1 MRELSWLMIS
11 VMGAVSMCLQVHN
24 TVVRRRQG

>member
-24 TVVRRRQG
+24 TVV

>member
-1 MRELSWLMIS
+1 MRERSWLMIS

-24 TVVRRRQG
+24 TVV